1 MRMKREVMLL
11 ALALSLYSISGS
23 ADPPVLE
30 QPPDTPSDIEEVLAR
45 LEEKV
50 SALETLRADFIQEK
64 RLSVLDRPLVLKG
77 TIFVQKPDLFAWHVT
92 EPLRYSLVIRD
103 EMVREWNEDT
113 NQLEEVSLSEN
124 PAFRMAIGQM
134 RGWLSGAY
142 RSMLGDYEVTVVE
155 EDPISLE
162 FIPRK
167 TAFAREVIDSL
178 TVVFESDERYIRR
191 IRIME
196 RNGDSTL
203 LTFVDTLLDSPIDP
217 SAWKAER
224 RVR

>member
-1 MRMKREVMLL
+1 
-11 ALALSLYSISGS
+11 
-23 ADPPVLE
+23 
-30 QPPDTPSDIEEVLAR
+30 
-45 LEEKV
+45 
-50 SALETLRADFIQEK
+50 
-64 RLSVLDRPLVLKG
+64 
-77 TIFVQKPDLFAWHVT
+77 
-92 EPLRYSLVIRD
+92 LVIRD
-103 EMVREWNEDT
+103 EMVRQWNEDT

-124 PAFRMAIGQM
+124 PAFKMAIGQM

-142 RSMLGDYEVTVVE
+142 RSMLGEYEVTVVG

-167 TAFAREVIDSL
+167 TTFAREVIDSL
-178 TVVFESDERYIRR
+178 TVVFESDERYIRH

-196 RNGDSTL
+196 RNGDITL
-203 LTFVDTLLDSPIDP
+203 LTFLDTLLDSPIDP